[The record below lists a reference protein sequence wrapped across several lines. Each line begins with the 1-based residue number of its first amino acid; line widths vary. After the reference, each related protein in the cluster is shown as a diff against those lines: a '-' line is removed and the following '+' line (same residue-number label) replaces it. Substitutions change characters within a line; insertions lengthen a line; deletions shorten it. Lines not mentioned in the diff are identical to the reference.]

1 MKFLS
6 IQAPIDEEGFKN
18 IEKNE
23 LTDLVYKSCYE
34 NYKLKSEII
43 AQSTFSVIENVYKS
57 HSGHYKN
64 IVIPFSDGVKTMN
77 VVTNLEEAYEIKE
90 NIQFSIE
97 KSITLSIIDDIWKEH
112 LKNGRFKTIC

>member
-1 MKFLS
+1 M
-6 IQAPIDEEGFKN
+6 IQKIFKLRIGLDEIFIDSSSYRRKGFKN

-23 LTDLVYKSCYE
+23 LTNLVYKSCYE

-43 AQSTFSVIENVYKS
+43 AQSTFPVIENVYKS
-57 HSGHYKN
+57 HSGQYKN

-77 VVTNLEEAYEIKE
+77 VVTNLEEAYETKGK

-97 KSITLSIIDDIWKEH
+97 KKL
-112 LKNGRFKTIC
+112 LFL

>member
-6 IQAPIDEEGFKN
+6 IQAPINEEIFKN

-43 AQSTFSVIENVYKS
+43 ASMNLLDDVVS
-57 HSGHYKN
+57 SG
-64 IVIPFSDGVKTMN
+64 F
-77 VVTNLEEAYEIKE
+77 
-90 NIQFSIE
+90 
-97 KSITLSIIDDIWKEH
+97 
-112 LKNGRFKTIC
+112 